1 MIIID
6 AQDRFLGG
14 VSVLSEVTMTEQA
27 KTRHNSRLA
36 SFNQIFSKAKCNIQ
50 KIFTGHC

>member
-1 MIIID
+1 MVMSSMHRID
-6 AQDRFLGG
+6 FWG

-36 SFNQIFSKAKCNIQ
+36 SFNQIFSKQRYNIQ
-50 KIFTGHC
+50 KTFQGHW